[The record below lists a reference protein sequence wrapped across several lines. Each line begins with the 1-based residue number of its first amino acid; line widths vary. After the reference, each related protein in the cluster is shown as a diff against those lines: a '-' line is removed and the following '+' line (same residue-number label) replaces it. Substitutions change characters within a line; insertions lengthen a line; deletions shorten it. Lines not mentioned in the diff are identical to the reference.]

1 MGRNPLPS
9 NQSLKLFLPRE
20 SQEEKLLRQGHSTHQ
35 THWKKPGDTGNSC
48 DTKKAGNSF
57 CLKRVKTAILFRRIS
72 LWDFFFFSCPNIPL
86 VHTGETLDSGNTS
99 SNRSRH
105 FLRSLGIGS
114 DGGQPGGLCRG
125 RWLLCVC
132 SPHPH
137 FHGPNLSRCRGEA
150 GRQT

>member
-9 NQSLKLFLPRE
+9 NQSLKSFLPRE

-72 LWDFFFFSCPNIPL
+72 LWDFFFLAQIFPWSTRGKL
-86 VHTGETLDSGNTS
+86 WTLETRLRTAPVTS
-99 SNRSRH
+99 
-105 FLRSLGIGS
+105 
-114 DGGQPGGLCRG
+114 
-125 RWLLCVC
+125 
-132 SPHPH
+132 
-137 FHGPNLSRCRGEA
+137 
-150 GRQT
+150 

>member
-72 LWDFFFFSCPNIPL
+72 LWDFFFFLPKY
-86 VHTGETLDSGNTS
+86 
-99 SNRSRH
+99 
-105 FLRSLGIGS
+105 SLGPH
-114 DGGQPGGLCRG
+114 GGNSGLWKHVFEPLPSLPEEPGD
-125 RWLLCVC
+125 W
-132 SPHPH
+132 
-137 FHGPNLSRCRGEA
+137 
-150 GRQT
+150 Q